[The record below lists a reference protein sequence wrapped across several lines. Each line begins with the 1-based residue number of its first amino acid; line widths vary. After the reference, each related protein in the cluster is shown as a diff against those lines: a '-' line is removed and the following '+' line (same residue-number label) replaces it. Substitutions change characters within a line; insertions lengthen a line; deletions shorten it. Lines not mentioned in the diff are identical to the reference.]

1 MPGRKWIRGHC
12 RRIARHEPIAKPSEP
27 KRAGRIE
34 AGIVMLTRLEPFIIV
49 GTLLVALIWLLML
62 PLGDVLEYAGLD
74 EDNVGLI
81 QRAWGPA
88 LWAVAFTGAS
98 AWLIRRQ

>member
-1 MPGRKWIRGHC
+1 
-12 RRIARHEPIAKPSEP
+12 
-27 KRAGRIE
+27 
-34 AGIVMLTRLEPFIIV
+34 MLTRLEPFFIV
-49 GTLLVALIWLLML
+49 GTLLAALIWLLML

-81 QRAWGPA
+81 QRACGPA
-88 LWAVAFTGAS
+88 LWAVAFTATA